1 MAQPTDNEKWWTA
14 PTPTTTEKPKEPAY
28 VSPLMAMILQQQQA
42 PTIVAKPPPVQYAPT
57 YTPPKPAPAPAPKPT
72 VMQQI
77 NAPAPPPT
85 NTTPYT
91 GGTYAP
97 KNYYTTATPFST
109 GQAPYS
115 GQGTYVPQTSPPPPA
130 TRPLPLG
137 VDQFKAYTNPTVA
150 PVPYSEWY
158 RSMYGGQPIDKK
170 QPTQAG
176 AWTMAPGSAQE
187 ARSYQYNPPAPYQ
200 APSEWQTKP
209 TPPDL
214 SYRNWEDSY
223 DQFGMPNR
231 PYAVVKP
238 PPTAGTAPTY
248 PGWNTSGNGYGW
260 NSGGGGGG
268 GGGGYGDYASQARW
282 WLNPGVWRI

>member
-97 KNYYTTATPFST
+97 KNYYNTATPFST

-130 TRPLPLG
+130 HI
-137 VDQFKAYTNPTVA
+137 YTEAQRKVAAQSSYNP
-150 PVPYSEWY
+150 PVLYTDWY
-158 RSMYGGQPIDKK
+158 KTMYGQQQTAAPSAAFS
-170 QPTQAG
+170 P
-176 AWTMAPGSAQE
+176 MVAPGSAQQ

-209 TPPDL
+209 ARPEL
-214 SYRNWEDSY
+214 SQLGR
-223 DQFGMPNR
+223 
-231 PYAVVKP
+231 
-238 PPTAGTAPTY
+238 
-248 PGWNTSGNGYGW
+248 
-260 NSGGGGGG
+260 
-268 GGGGYGDYASQARW
+268 
-282 WLNPGVWRI
+282 